1 VANTVSS
8 LISIFTL
15 VRFGRKTLLMF
26 GQVVMGVCCIAAGL
40 CLIFKAYIW
49 TYILILAFIF
59 AFSIGTGSVA
69 WVYCSEV
76 TMDKASGFVIG
87 AMFATSLVYTLTME
101 YMMASKM
108 KA

>member
-1 VANTVSS
+1 
-8 LISIFTL
+8 
-15 VRFGRKTLLMF
+15 MF

>member
-1 VANTVSS
+1 VANTLSS
-8 LISIFTL
+8 VVSIFTL

-26 GQVVMGVCCIAAGL
+26 GQLVMGICCIVAGL

-49 TYILILAFIF
+49 TYILVLVFIC

-76 TMDKASGFVIG
+76 TTDRASGFVVG
-87 AMFATSLVYTLTME
+87 AMFTTSLIYTLTME

-108 KA
+108 QA